1 MLCIDKLS
9 NLYIPIYRS
18 LLSCMA
24 SSSRKVAIVS
34 GSNKGIGLAIVRQLC
49 QQFDGDV
56 FLTARNQE
64 RGKEAVRAL
73 EAEGLS
79 PKFHQLDITSIDSVE
94 KLRKFT
100 ADTYGG
106 CDVLV
111 NNAGIAFKYDTTAS
125 NIEQATITLETN
137 FTGTMQMLRAFSP
150 IMQPHGRIVNIMSW
164 TGIFSKLS
172 SDALRDKFS
181 SPSLTEEELV
191 ALMDQFVAD
200 VRDGKQIERGWVK
213 TFYASISVGILALSN
228 VYARVLSNSGQLD
241 NIIVCLFCVQ
251 YSRCLFIINYTILF
265 FAFCLR

>member
-1 MLCIDKLS
+1 
-9 NLYIPIYRS
+9 
-18 LLSCMA
+18 MA
-24 SSSRKVAIVS
+24 SSSRRVAIVS

-49 QQFDGDV
+49 KQFDGDV
-56 FLTARNQE
+56 FLTARNEE
-64 RGKEAVRAL
+64 RGKDSVRAL
-73 EAEGLS
+73 ESEGLS
-79 PKFHQLDITSIDSVE
+79 PKFHQLDITSIDSIE

-100 ADTYGG
+100 TDTYGG

-125 NIEQATITLETN
+125 NIEQATVTLGTN

-181 SPSLTEEELV
+181 SPSLTEKELI
-191 ALMDQFVAD
+191 ALMDQFIAD

-228 VYARVLSNSGQLD
+228 VYARVLAESGHSFTICMCRCVCVCGTLNVCYDSVDLQL
-241 NIIVCLFCVQ
+241 L
-251 YSRCLFIINYTILF
+251 
-265 FAFCLR
+265 